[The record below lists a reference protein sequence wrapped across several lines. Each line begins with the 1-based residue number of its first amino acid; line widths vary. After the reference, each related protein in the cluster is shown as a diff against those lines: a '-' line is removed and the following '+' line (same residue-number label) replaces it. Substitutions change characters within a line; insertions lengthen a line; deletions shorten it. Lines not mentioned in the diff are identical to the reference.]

1 MDASTLML
9 EDPNVA
15 AGVGLL
21 VGATAVVLGVLGVIW
36 YFVSSI
42 GFFKVY
48 QKAGEAGWKA
58 FIPVLRM
65 YPRFKMAW
73 CTRMFWI
80 YMVLYAAMSLLGNME
95 EQGFV
100 LSIISLVVAAAV
112 FVIAFKLDL
121 RLAKS
126 FGKGTGFG
134 VLLFFFPFIV
144 SLILG
149 FGKAEYV
156 GNPCA
161 PACSAAAEE
170 E

>member
-1 MDASTLML
+1 
-9 EDPNVA
+9 
-15 AGVGLL
+15 
-21 VGATAVVLGVLGVIW
+21 
-36 YFVSSI
+36 
-42 GFFKVY
+42 
-48 QKAGEAGWKA
+48 
-58 FIPVLRM
+58 
-65 YPRFKMAW
+65 MAW

-112 FVIAFKLDL
+112 LVIAFKLDL
-121 RLAKS
+121 CLAKS